1 MNQVT
6 GILSA
11 IEDGDPLAA
20 ERLLPLVYD
29 ELRKLAASRLAREKP
44 GLTLQATAL
53 VHDAY
58 LRLVDGDGP
67 RSWNSRGHFFAA
79 AAEAMRRI
87 LVEAARNRRSLR
99 RGGGRA
105 RRDLLDGDLLAYGVN
120 DEILDLDEA
129 LTKLAVVDGPAAELV
144 KLRAFAG
151 MTITEAAEYLGVS
164 TSTAN
169 RLWAY
174 ARAWLGRELDSR
186 PTAVDGP

>member
-1 MNQVT
+1 
-6 GILSA
+6 
-11 IEDGDPLAA
+11 
-20 ERLLPLVYD
+20 
-29 ELRKLAASRLAREKP
+29 
-44 GLTLQATAL
+44 
-53 VHDAY
+53 
-58 LRLVDGDGP
+58 
-67 RSWNSRGHFFAA
+67 
-79 AAEAMRRI
+79 
-87 LVEAARNRRSLR
+87 
-99 RGGGRA
+99 
-105 RRDLLDGDLLAYGVN
+105 LLDGDLLAYGVN